1 MFNRLTLPSTALY
14 TFDMAWDVFEEKAQ
28 EYDNWFD
35 RHFGAGAFALE
46 LKSIKRL
53 EKKIPDDSLEIG
65 VGTGRFA
72 RSLGIRFGIDPS
84 QNVLRYA
91 KKRGIQVSR
100 AVAESLPFRASS
112 FSSVFM
118 IVTVCFLDDPHQA
131 FTEVNRILKHGGI
144 LVLGLILRDSG
155 WGDFYEHKKAS
166 GNVFYSHAHFW
177 NKDEL
182 FDILGR
188 TGFAVTDSVS
198 TLFDPPGS
206 LMIINHKIQ
215 KGLHSDAG
223 FHSVVAKKV

>member
-1 MFNRLTLPSTALY
+1 MFIRLTLPVSAPY
-14 TFDMAWDVFEEKAQ
+14 TPVMAWDVFEEKAH

-35 RHFGAGAFALE
+35 RRFGAGAFALE
-46 LKSIKRL
+46 LKSIKNL
-53 EKKIPDDSLEIG
+53 LKKIPADSLEIG

-72 RSLGIRFGIDPS
+72 RSLGIPFGIDPS

-91 KKRGIQVSR
+91 KERGIQVSR

-131 FTEVNRILKHGGI
+131 FTEVNRVLKHGGI

-155 WGDFYEHKKAS
+155 WGDFYEQKKAS
-166 GNVFYSHAHFW
+166 GNVFYRHAYFW
-177 NKDEL
+177 KKEEL
-182 FDILGR
+182 FEILNKTR
-188 TGFAVTDSVS
+188 FAVTDSMS

-223 FHSVVAKKV
+223 FHSIVAKKV